1 MDTKK
6 ILALTMIVLA
16 LFCCIGAASAGLF
29 DFFGGGEVKNQTY
42 TFQGFTLDIPETA
55 NVTST
60 NESKTG
66 VERQS
71 YRIKIANESDSSKTK
86 TVSVVISQGSRVV
99 SSIDEYISNWV
110 SEGAKQEGNFG
121 DWTVININGVP
132 IQGFQNLNIT
142 ITQTGYVLAKHTGS
156 KLIILKGTDLAL
168 LKNMASTYKE
178 V

>member
-55 NVTST
+55 NVTSI

-71 YRIKIANESDSSKTK
+71 YRIKIANESDSSKIS
-86 TVSVVISQGSRVV
+86 TVSVTVSKGDRIV
-99 SSIDEYISNWV
+99 SSINEYINNIV
-110 SEGAKQEGNFG
+110 NGGGVEEGNYG
-121 DWTVININGVP
+121 EWTILNINNLPVA
-132 IQGFQNLNIT
+132 QGSSAT
-142 ITQTGYVLAKHTGS
+142 HSGYVLAKHTGEH
-156 KLIILKGTDLAL
+156 LIVVKGSDLNQLK
-168 LKNMASTYKE
+168 KIVSTYKE